1 MRTTPSNVVKNAT
14 NLTNVKPNAKPV
26 VVDATPAKPVVD
38 ATPAKPV
45 VDATPAK
52 PVVDASHAKSPVE
65 EAKSPVE
72 EAKSPVEEAK
82 SPVEEAKSP
91 VEEAKSP
98 VEEAKSP
105 VVDATP
111 AIASSSVVDATP
123 ANATP
128 AIASSSVVDAT
139 PANATPAIAS
149 SSVVDATPANATP
162 EIASS
167 SSVVDAA
174 LPMVDKAKGDIVA
187 TGSNLVVGTEGV
199 GTEGVGTEGVG
210 TEGVGTEPAIQSG
223 SCLMQNSIFS
233 SVPPKCINP
242 GAVPQLRKLVEA
254 AFYQP
259 IAAAGG
265 ELVSNALELTGNAA
279 LVEAALATALT
290 PEQAAMLKN
299 MSDNPEVA
307 KTLAEIRDKLSVA
320 VAQSIETAKQTVAPQ
335 VEEATGEVVNGVVV
349 SIMNAVSDIPGVGII
364 LSLLGFMNTGVKAI
378 QKMGGIQKAVGDAT
392 QPITYAIAHV
402 SELAN
407 TLNNAQI
414 AEGENQRAP
423 GAPGEV
429 VEPMGESVNEKNT
442 LPAPQVVEATTQKLY
457 DPNQP
462 FARTQTE
469 AEEEEDN
476 ARLGGG
482 GSRKRR
488 RIHKLSRRIERTLRR
503 VQKKYGLGLKD
514 KNSFLRRTLHK
525 RRK

>member
-1 MRTTPSNVVKNAT
+1 MDTIKRNEPSAMNTMNTRRTMDARNTRNEMNTRRTMRTMRTTPSNVVKNAT

-38 ATPAKPV
+38 ATQ
-45 VDATPAK
+45 
-52 PVVDASHAKSPVE
+52 
-65 EAKSPVE
+65 
-72 EAKSPVEEAK
+72 
-82 SPVEEAKSP
+82 
-91 VEEAKSP
+91 AKSP

-105 VVDATP
+105 VVD
-111 AIASSSVVDATP
+111 
-123 ANATP
+123 
-128 AIASSSVVDAT
+128 
-139 PANATPAIAS
+139 ATPAIAS

-199 GTEGVGTEGVG
+199 GTEGVGTE
-210 TEGVGTEPAIQSG
+210 PAIQSG

-233 SVPPKCINP
+233 SVSERCINP